1 MPFTRHALDYPIN
14 RLMLKVG
21 MALQSWL
28 THQPPVRD
36 PMARREIEAALVVEF
51 ALDEAVSSGLLRCFH
66 FRWNRDGELRTIH
79 LVPSHRVRRT
89 PGLKA
94 MHQIFF
100 KGRWR

>member
-1 MPFTRHALDYPIN
+1 MPFTKHPLDYEIN
-14 RLMLKVG
+14 RLLLRVG

-28 THQPPVRD
+28 VHQPPVRD
-36 PMARREIEAALVVEF
+36 PKRRREIEARLTEEF
-51 ALDEAVSSGLLRCFH
+51 GLERAIRAGLLLRYH

-79 LVPSHRVRRT
+79 LVPSNRVRRT

-94 MHQIFF
+94 MRRIFF